1 LPEALDLYPPVT
13 ESSQPLDVRGLASP
27 LDPAPMAREEAG
39 MDQVTR
45 KSETVSNAD
54 GRGIPPEVLPY
65 DGPATLYEDEVWDL
79 DSELDSQILADLL
92 RLGP

>member
-1 LPEALDLYPPVT
+1 M
-13 ESSQPLDVRGLASP
+13 
-27 LDPAPMAREEAG
+27 DP
-39 MDQVTR
+39 VTR

-65 DGPATLYEDEVWDL
+65 DGPPTLYEDEVWDL